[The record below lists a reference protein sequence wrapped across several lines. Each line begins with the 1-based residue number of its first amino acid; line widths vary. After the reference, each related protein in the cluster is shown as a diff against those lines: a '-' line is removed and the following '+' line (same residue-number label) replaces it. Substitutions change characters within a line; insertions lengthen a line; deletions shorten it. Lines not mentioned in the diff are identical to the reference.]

1 MNVAASA
8 LRHSRAAALVAA
20 ALVVAGGI
28 AAFSLPSSIYPPL
41 QFPRI
46 VIIAKS
52 GTLPPQSMMLTVT
65 RPLEQA
71 ALEVPGIRRVRSRSI
86 RGACEISAQ
95 FESSTDMVVALQQLQ
110 NRVAEIR
117 GELPADTELQVERMT
132 PAVFPVFILALTG
145 SLPTPEL
152 NDYALYVMRPA
163 LARVPGAGAIEV
175 LASDTREIEVVLDP
189 LKLNAAGLTVT
200 DVSGKLKTQNRLLP
214 VGRFAESGQQHLAL
228 ASGLWTGADQIAQA
242 PIIVKEGAT
251 IRVADLGTVSPGA
264 PDRTLLV
271 TGNGRDAVSLSISQQ
286 IGANILDLKA
296 GIEQT
301 LTDLSHTLP
310 AGLRVTKV
318 YDLAEFVSS
327 AIANVRDAILI
338 GGVLAIVVLI
348 VFLRDFRLTLI
359 AAVTLP
365 MAVIPTFVFLRIFG
379 GSINQMSMGG
389 LAVAIGLVIDDAVVV
404 VENIHRRAEEGAD
417 SVVAAVQQLMAPLTS
432 STLTTVVVFAPLG
445 LLSGVV
451 GQFFRALSM
460 SLTVAVLLSLFLS
473 VSVVPLLAR
482 WALRHQPQQHATP
495 PPAETRLTRFY
506 GRNLDAVV
514 RHPSLAVLSAIVLAV
529 ATAGL
534 FYSVGTGF
542 LPPADEGGFV
552 VDYLTPAG
560 SALAETDSQ
569 VRALEKVISAT
580 PEVAAYSRRTG
591 SELGLFATAQ
601 NTGDILVRL
610 KPLNQRSRSAEEII
624 SDLRPKL
631 HEAAPLADIEFVQL
645 LQDMLGDLEGNPT
658 PIDIKIFGDDPE
670 VLASLSEPIEDMLGK
685 ITGVVDIVG
694 MQRGNPEVTWN
705 IDAVASARLGLTVE
719 DVSNQLAAAWLGD
732 VATELRL
739 PDRQVPVRVRLPD
752 SYRFNPAKLPDT
764 LIRTGDGKLL
774 PVSAVAHLS
783 RSNGQSELL
792 RENLRSMASITGR
805 LEGRDLGSAVADV
818 RTQLQTM
825 KLPIGY
831 SYEIGGQY
839 ESQRQAFRELLTV
852 FGIGVFLVMTVLV
865 IQFRAFVPATLI
877 LIAAPLSLGG
887 ALLLLFLTGTD
898 LNVSSAMGLIL
909 LIGLVVKNGIMLLD
923 FSEHL
928 HEQGEPF
935 ETAIAHAGRIRLRP
949 ILMTTFC
956 TLFGLLPLA
965 LGLGAGAELQKPL
978 ALAVIGG
985 LTLSTPVTLLVVPGL
1000 YAAIKRRNPT
1010 KVGSHS

>member
-1 MNVAASA
+1 MNVAATA

-20 ALVVAGGI
+20 ALVVAGAI
-28 AAFSLPSSIYPPL
+28 SAFSLPSSIYPPL
-41 QFPRI
+41 EFPRI

-86 RGACEISAQ
+86 RGAAEISAQ
-95 FESSTDMVVALQQLQ
+95 FDSSSDMVVALQQVQ
-110 NRVAEIR
+110 NRVAETR
-117 GELPADTELQVERMT
+117 GELPAETVLQVERMT

-145 SLPTPEL
+145 SVPTAEL

-189 LKLNAAGLTVT
+189 LKLNSAGLTVS
-200 DVSGKLKTQNRLLP
+200 DVSEKLKTQNQLLP

-228 ASGLWTGADQIAQA
+228 ASGLWTSVEQINQA
-242 PIIVKEGAT
+242 PILVKEGAT

-286 IGANILDLKA
+286 IGANILDLKG

-301 LTDLSHTLP
+301 LTDLAHTLP

-318 YDLAEFVSS
+318 YDLAEFVAS
-327 AIANVRDAILI
+327 AIASVRDAILI
-338 GGVLAIVVLI
+338 GGVLAVIVLI
-348 VFLRDFRLTLI
+348 VFLRDFRLTAI

-404 VENIHRRAEEGAD
+404 VENIHRRASEGPD
-417 SVVAAVQQLMAPLTS
+417 SVVDAVQQLMAPLTS

-445 LLSGVV
+445 LLSGVA

-473 VSVVPLLAR
+473 VTVVPLLAR
-482 WALRHQPQQHATP
+482 WAFRHQHHDNHKETVPGGKE
-495 PPAETRLTRFY
+495 AETGLNRFY
-506 GRNLDAVV
+506 GRSLDAVV
-514 RHPSLAVLSAIVLAV
+514 RRPLLAILAAVVLAAATV
-529 ATAGL
+529 AL

-560 SALAETDSQ
+560 SALAETDQQ
-569 VRALEKVISAT
+569 VRAIEKVIAAT

-610 KPLNQRSRSAEEII
+610 KPRNQRSRSADEII

-631 HEAAPLADIEFVQL
+631 HEAAPLAEIEFVQL
-645 LQDMLGDLEGNPT
+645 LQDMLGDLEGSPT

-670 VLASLSEPIEDMLGK
+670 VLASLSQPVEALLGK
-685 ITGVVDIVG
+685 IDGVVDIVG

-705 IDAVASARLGLTVE
+705 VDAVASARLGLTVQE
-719 DVSNQLAAAWLGD
+719 VSNQLAAAWLGD

-739 PDRQVPVRVRLPD
+739 PDRQVPIRVRLPD
-752 SYRFNPAKLPDT
+752 SLRFDPAKLPNT
-764 LIRTGDGKLL
+764 LIRTSDGKLV
-774 PVSAVAHLS
+774 PVSFVAHLS

-805 LEGRDLGSAVADV
+805 LEGRDLGSAVADI
-818 RTQLQTM
+818 RTQLQNL

-839 ESQRQAFRELLTV
+839 ESQRQAFRELLMV
-852 FGIGVFLVMTVLV
+852 FGIGTFLVLTVLLV
-865 IQFRAFVPATLI
+865 QFRAFVPATLI
-877 LIAAPLSLGG
+877 LIAAPLSLCG
-887 ALLLLFLTGTD
+887 ALLLLLVTGTD

-923 FSEHL
+923 FSESL
-928 HEQGEPF
+928 HEQGESF
-935 ETAIAHAGRIRLRP
+935 EVAIAHAGRIRLRP

-1000 YAAIKRRNPT
+1000 YAAIKRRRR
-1010 KVGSHS
+1010 